1 MRRVVDGVDGGATT
15 RASVHTLDERRGRK
29 RMEDDDF
36 PDDADLVRL
45 LQSAKRA
52 GYGTTEDD
60 GGGNFEEAHFFDI
73 VWRGVTRVIGEPAAT
88 DEDPLTWQRLFDWM
102 IRRNARFIRED
113 SQFGTSP
120 STNAYAASPIVACR
134 LRRLEDIVGSGFA
147 QPTHGHRAPRAQPHQ
162 R

>member
-1 MRRVVDGVDGGATT
+1 MENEIHNFMRRVVDGVDGGATLRECSHWT
-15 RASVHTLDERRGRK
+15 RGAWRK

-73 VWRGVTRVIGEPAAT
+73 VWRGVR
-88 DEDPLTWQRLFDWM
+88 
-102 IRRNARFIRED
+102 
-113 SQFGTSP
+113 
-120 STNAYAASPIVACR
+120 AS
-134 LRRLEDIVGSGFA
+134 S
-147 QPTHGHRAPRAQPHQ
+147 
-162 R
+162 